1 MRSIWSN
8 VLDHLKRLGTFG
20 GRESRGDFWPYAGG
34 VIGLS
39 FIGMW
44 AAMIRPMAET
54 MRRMQ
59 EFAAAHPDKARVV
72 SGPGHYEIS
81 VEGHH
86 PELFAGFGEM
96 MIGMVIV
103 VAVAVVL
110 LAAAVAR
117 RLHDRGRSGFWGLM
131 PLPFFA
137 FGSVM
142 MPRVMMGP
150 APDMGLFFLMF
161 FNNMIYVG
169 SLVLLV
175 VMLAGAGSP
184 APNKF
189 GSPPV

>member
-1 MRSIWSN
+1 
-8 VLDHLKRLGTFG
+8 
-20 GRESRGDFWPYAGG
+20 
-34 VIGLS
+34 
-39 FIGMW
+39 
-44 AAMIRPMAET
+44 MAET

-59 EFAAAHPDKARVV
+59 EFAAAHPDKARIE
-72 SGPGHYEIS
+72 SGPGHYRIS

-86 PELFAGFGEM
+86 PELFAGFEEM

-110 LAAAVAR
+110 LTAAVAR
-117 RLHDRGRSGFWGLM
+117 RLHDRGRTGFWGLA

-142 MPRVMMGP
+142 MPRVMTS
-150 APDMGLFFLMF
+150 ATPDMGLFFLMF
-161 FNNMIYVG
+161 FNNAIYIG

-175 VMLAGAGSP
+175 VILAGPGSP

-189 GSPPV
+189 GNPAV